1 MTENSDILGGK
12 MLNEFLASLVIGSG
26 IVIGATL
33 SILAKEE
40 IKPGLKYFILLKNI
54 LFSAVIL
61 TTIFY
66 YTTVNIMIALATPL
80 LFSALFINKLQ
91 PVAIYTAFAIV
102 CILSSANSSLYL
114 LISSLIF
121 LAGFPVG
128 TIAYSAAKK
137 NALMEVLTAY
147 LTFIVI
153 ILIKT
158 LIF

>member
-1 MTENSDILGGK
+1 MENSDIISGK
-12 MLNEFLASLVIGSG
+12 MLNEFLASLVVGSG
-26 IVIGATL
+26 ILIGAL
-33 SILAKEE
+33 LARMAKEE
-40 IKPGLKYFILLKNI
+40 VKLGLKYFILLKNI

-66 YTTVNIMIALATPL
+66 YTRVNIMIALATPL

-91 PVAIYTAFAIV
+91 PVAVYTAFAIV
-102 CILSSANSSLYL
+102 CILSSADSSLYL
-114 LISSLIF
+114 LVSSLIF

-137 NALMEVLTAY
+137 NALIEVLAAY
-147 LTFIVI
+147 LVFIVI